1 MSEITK
7 QMIEEEDEMN
17 MTPMIDIVFNL
28 LIFFMVVSDLTQKEL
43 ANLTLPLAHT
53 AVEDE
58 DNDKDDRVILNI
70 DDKGQLLYKG
80 NAISLDE
87 LGARLSNAK
96 RLYDIKQ
103 TRKGEDAYEMTAGG
117 KASKLFVLL
126 RADRNTPWQHVQ
138 WVMTIMAEQKLY
150 KLQFATKIFADSKYS
165 KGEKYADGRQVPDNL
180 VEMLGGKW
188 QGEDD

>member
-1 MSEITK
+1 MSQVTK
-7 QMIEEEDEMN
+7 EMIAEEDEMN

-43 ANLTLPLAHT
+43 ANLTLPLARP
-53 AVEDE
+53 AVEDK

-87 LGARLSNAK
+87 LGARLENAK
-96 RLYDIKQ
+96 RLYERQQK
-103 TRKGEDAYEMTAGG
+103 RRGKEAYEITKGG

-150 KLQFATKIFADSKYS
+150 KLQFATKIFADSHYS

-188 QGEDD
+188 LGEDD